1 MTGQDAVNVTSSFAN
16 QIDLTGVILTK
27 LDGDARGGAALS
39 LRAVT
44 DIPIKFISMGEK
56 MDQLEIFYPDRM
68 ASRILG
74 MGDVLSLIEKAQSAV
89 DQKKAQELEQKI
101 RNQSFTFDDF
111 LDQMNQMK
119 NLGPIE
125 DLLAMVPGMN
135 NKMLKGINVDQKD
148 FSRVEA
154 IITSM
159 TKEERQKPDIIDV
172 SRKKRIALGSGV
184 QVTEVNKL
192 LKQFKELKKMM
203 KQFSSMGNKMKKGKF
218 KMPFKF

>member
-1 MTGQDAVNVTSSFAN
+1 MKKLKVQ
-16 QIDLTGVILTK
+16 LTK
-27 LDGDARGGAALS
+27 
-39 LRAVT
+39 
-44 DIPIKFISMGEK
+44 
-56 MDQLEIFYPDRM
+56 
-68 ASRILG
+68 
-74 MGDVLSLIEKAQSAV
+74 
-89 DQKKAQELEQKI
+89 KKAQELEQKI

-203 KQFSSMGNKMKKGKF
+203 KQFSNMGNKMKKGKF
-218 KMPFKF
+218 KLPFKF

>member
-1 MTGQDAVNVTSSFAN
+1 M
-16 QIDLTGVILTK
+16 I
-27 LDGDARGGAALS
+27 
-39 LRAVT
+39 
-44 DIPIKFISMGEK
+44 
-56 MDQLEIFYPDRM
+56 
-68 ASRILG
+68 
-74 MGDVLSLIEKAQSAV
+74 
-89 DQKKAQELEQKI
+89 
-101 RNQSFTFDDF
+101 F

-203 KQFSSMGNKMKKGKF
+203 KQFSNMGNKMKKGKF
-218 KMPFKF
+218 KLPFKF